1 MFTIAEQCSLASQA
15 YLEAQLA
22 SFNLLALAAYDS
34 GVLMAE
40 RNVEAFR
47 STLAAGTV
55 ATQELLSAPGRA
67 FQ

>member
-1 MFTIAEQCSLASQA
+1 MFTIAEQCSQAGHA

-22 SFNLLALAAYDS
+22 NFNMLALAAYDS

-55 ATQELLSAPGRA
+55 ATRELLSTPQRA

>member
-1 MFTIAEQCSLASQA
+1 MFTIAEQCSLASHA

-22 SFNLLALAAYDS
+22 NFNMLALAAYDS
-34 GVLMAE
+34 GMLMAE

-55 ATQELLSAPGRA
+55 ATRELLSAPQRA
-67 FQ
+67 FP